1 MTALTDAL
9 SPNDGFDNMRESSGM
24 DMEKLRAEG
33 TPIASSITQADKN
46 RMPGRDRMHEIQRRK
61 AMAVRPDLMLTKKGF
76 SPDAATKYAQG
87 LGQVET
93 AANKAMAGAD
103 AFNQMNLADKAFRD
117 NINAMQDQ
125 EVFGIMDPYMQARQ
139 GYNDQLMNAI
149 LGDQVRASGALN
161 DIQAQ
166 QYQNMLGLQ
175 NSLNGLLT
183 GGLSGLGGA
192 GNLMDMSMGGLGG
205 GMGGGLG
212 GYDPMGGGFDP
223 WIKS

>member
-1 MTALTDAL
+1 
-9 SPNDGFDNMRESSGM
+9 
-24 DMEKLRAEG
+24 
-33 TPIASSITQADKN
+33 
-46 RMPGRDRMHEIQRRK
+46 
-61 AMAVRPDLMLTKKGF
+61 
-76 SPDAATKYAQG
+76 
-87 LGQVET
+87 
-93 AANKAMAGAD
+93 MAGAD
-103 AFNQMNLADKAFRD
+103 AFNQMSLADKAFRD

-205 GMGGGLG
+205 GGLDGGLG
-212 GYDPMGGGFDP
+212 GYDPMGGGSDP
-223 WIKS
+223 WIKVW

>member
-9 SPNDGFDNMRESSGM
+9 NPNDGFDNMRESRGM
-24 DMEKLRAEG
+24 DMGKLKEEG

-46 RMPGRDRMHEIQRRK
+46 RLPGRDRMHEIQRRK
-61 AMAVRPDLMLTKKGF
+61 AMAVRPDLMVTKKGF

-87 LGQVET
+87 LAQVES

-103 AFNQMNLADKAFRD
+103 AFNQMNLADKTWRD
-117 NINAMQDQ
+117 NINALQDQ
-125 EVFGIMDPYMQARQ
+125 EVFGVLDPYMQARQ

-149 LGDQVRASGALN
+149 LGDQVRAAGALN

-175 NSLNGLLT
+175 NSLNSILT
-183 GGLSGLGGA
+183 GGLSGLGGV

-212 GYDPMGGGFDP
+212 GFDPMGGDS
-223 WIKS
+223 WIKGW